1 MPFASLVDKDE
12 TKALERRMKE
22 RSAINNLDAP
32 TKKESRKLVK
42 ELSLRL
48 QMAKEKLEDGTKN
61 VNKMGLIQTSLA
73 SDKTVKENSVKVM
86 AETVDEINEIQKVC
100 ALAVAEGSGVA
111 SGFQEGKCSF
121 TLSEKER
128 KEVKKVKEERKKKK
142 KKKSKKKEEE
152 KPVYSYRGRGRGG
165 GAGGALTCYNCG
177 KNGHISRFCPGS
189 ANVGKRKRDD
199 SSDSDTDD
207 SGEES

>member
-1 MPFASLVDKDE
+1 MSKLYTTDFETEEKKNLK

-73 SDKTVKENSVKVM
+73 SDKTVKENGVKVM

-100 ALAVAEGSGVA
+100 SLAVAEGSGVA
-111 SGFQEGKCSF
+111 SDFQEGKCSF

-128 KEVKKVKEERKKKK
+128 KEVKNATNIFVPQDCL
-142 KKKSKKKEEE
+142 S
-152 KPVYSYRGRGRGG
+152 VG
-165 GAGGALTCYNCG
+165 
-177 KNGHISRFCPGS
+177 
-189 ANVGKRKRDD
+189 NV
-199 SSDSDTDD
+199 
-207 SGEES
+207 